1 MITIHKYKREDAV
14 AWNAFVEDSK
24 NGTFMLKRGYVDYH
38 ADRFVDHSL
47 MFYDSD
53 KLVAVLPASQHDS
66 ELRSHGGLTYGG
78 LIASIDIR
86 VQQVLE
92 IFTALKE
99 YMTKQGLSSL
109 LYKRVPEIYYRYPS
123 DEDLYALYRI
133 GANIVRRDIS
143 STIYMPSKIKFSERR
158 KRGSKQAAKQGIE
171 VKQST
176 DYSGYI
182 DMLSKILLKYH
193 DTKPVHTAAE
203 LELLASR
210 FPENIKLYAA
220 YKEDKMLAGVV
231 VFETDKVAH
240 AQYIANSDEGR
251 QCGALD
257 AVMDYLINQQYAN
270 KEYFDF
276 GVSTENNGM
285 YLNEGLV
292 TQKQEFG
299 GRGIAY
305 DFYEIRV

>member
-1 MITIHKYKREDAV
+1 MIEIRRYNPI
-14 AWNAFVEDSK
+14 NADLWDTFVERSK
-24 NGTFMLKRGYVDYH
+24 NGTFMLKRGYMDYH

-47 MFYDSD
+47 MFYDCD
-53 KLVAVLPASQHDS
+53 KLVAVLPASQHES

-78 LIASIDIR
+78 LITSTDIRAQQVIDI
-86 VQQVLE
+86 
-92 IFTALKE
+92 FMALKE
-99 YMTKQGLSSL
+99 YMKEQSITSL
-109 LYKRVPEIYYRYPS
+109 LYKRVPMIYYQYPS

-133 GANIVRRDIS
+133 GAQLVRRDIS
-143 STIYMPSKIKFSERR
+143 STIYLPSKIKFSERR
-158 KRGSKQAAKQGIE
+158 KRGSKQATKQGII
-171 VKQST
+171 VKQSI
-176 DYSGYI
+176 DYVGYI
-182 DMLSKILLKYH
+182 DMLSEILQKYH
-193 DTKPVHTAAE
+193 DTKPVHNASE

-220 YKEDKMLAGVV
+220 YKDDKMLAGVV
-231 VFETDKVAH
+231 VFETDKVVH

-257 AVMDYLINQQYAN
+257 AVMDYLINQQYAD

-276 GVSTENNGM
+276 GVSTEHNGM

-305 DFYEIRV
+305 DFYEIRS

>member
-1 MITIHKYKREDAV
+1 MIEVRRYNIADATIWD
-14 AWNAFVEDSK
+14 AFVDASK
-24 NGTFMLKRGYVDYH
+24 NGTFMLKRGYMDYH
-38 ADRFVDHSL
+38 SDRFPDHSM

-53 KLVAVLPASQHDS
+53 KLAAVLPASQHGT

-78 LIASIDIR
+78 LITSTDIR
-86 VQQVLE
+86 IQQVIE
-92 IFTALKE
+92 IFSALKE
-99 YMTKQGLSSL
+99 YMQEQNISSL

-133 GANIVRRDIS
+133 GATLVRRDIS
-143 STIYMPSKIKFSERR
+143 STIYLPSKIKFSERR

-176 DYSGYI
+176 DYAGYI
-182 DMLSKILLKYH
+182 NMLSEVLQKYH
-193 DTKPVHTAAE
+193 DTKPVHTANE

-220 YKEDKMLAGVV
+220 YKDDRMLAGVV
-231 VFETDKVAH
+231 VFETDNVAH

-285 YLNEGLV
+285 YLNKGLAM
-292 TQKQEFG
+292 QKQEFG
-299 GRGIAY
+299 GRGIVY

>member
-1 MITIHKYKREDAV
+1 MIEIRRYNPINADL
-14 AWNAFVEDSK
+14 WDAFVEGSK
-24 NGTFMLKRGYVDYH
+24 NGTFMLKRGYMDYH

-47 MFYDSD
+47 MFYDND
-53 KLVAVLPASQHDS
+53 KLVAVLPSSQHGS

-78 LIASIDIR
+78 LITSTDIR

-92 IFTALKE
+92 IFSVLKE
-99 YMTKQGLSSL
+99 YMKEQGIASM
-109 LYKRVPEIYYRYPS
+109 LYKRVPEIYYCYPS

-133 GANIVRRDIS
+133 GANLVRRDIS
-143 STIYMPSKIKFSERR
+143 STIYLPSKIKFSERR
-158 KRGSKQAAKQGIE
+158 RRGSKQASKQGIV
-171 VKQST
+171 VKQSV
-176 DYSGYI
+176 DYVGYI
-182 DMLSKILLKYH
+182 DMLGEILQKHH

-203 LELLASR
+203 LEVLASR
-210 FPENIKLYAA
+210 FPEEIKLYAA
-220 YKEDKMLAGVV
+220 YKDDKMLAGVV

-257 AVMDYLINQQYAN
+257 AVLDYLINQQYAN

-276 GVSTENNGM
+276 GVSTEHNGM

-305 DFYEIRV
+305 DFFEIRA

>member
-1 MITIHKYKREDAV
+1 MIEVRRYNSTYADV
-14 AWNAFVEDSK
+14 WNAFVEGSK
-24 NGTFMLKRGYVDYH
+24 NGTFMLKRGYMEYH
-38 ADRFVDHSL
+38 ADRFVDYSL
-47 MFYDSD
+47 MFFEND
-53 KLVAVLPASQHDS
+53 KLIAVLPASQHDI

-78 LIASIDIR
+78 LITSKEIR

-92 IFTALKE
+92 IFTALKH
-99 YMTKQGLSSL
+99 YMKEQGLSSL

-123 DEDLYALYRI
+123 DEDLYALYRT
-133 GANIVRRDIS
+133 GANLVRRDIS
-143 STIYMPSKIKFSERR
+143 TTVYLPSKLKFSERR
-158 KRGSKQAAKQGIE
+158 KRGSKQATKQGII
-171 VKQST
+171 VKQSV
-176 DYSGYI
+176 DYIGYI
-182 DMLSKILLKYH
+182 DLLSEILQKYH
-193 DTKPVHTAAE
+193 DTKPVHTAME

-220 YKEDKMLAGVV
+220 YKGEQMLAGVV

-285 YLNEGLV
+285 YLNEGLAM
-292 TQKQEFG
+292 QKQEFG
-299 GRGIAY
+299 GRGIVY

>member
-1 MITIHKYKREDAV
+1 MIEIRRYNPINADL
-14 AWNAFVEDSK
+14 WDAFVEGSK
-24 NGTFMLKRGYVDYH
+24 NGTFMLKRGYMDYH

-47 MFYDSD
+47 MFYDND
-53 KLVAVLPASQHDS
+53 KLVAVLPSSQHGS

-78 LIASIDIR
+78 LITSTDIR

-92 IFTALKE
+92 IFSILKE
-99 YMTKQGLSSL
+99 YMKEQGIASM
-109 LYKRVPEIYYRYPS
+109 LYKRVPEIYYCYPS

-133 GANIVRRDIS
+133 GANLVRRDIS
-143 STIYMPSKIKFSERR
+143 STIYLPSKIKFSERR
-158 KRGSKQAAKQGIE
+158 RRGSKQASKQGIV
-171 VKQST
+171 VKQSV
-176 DYSGYI
+176 DYVGYI
-182 DMLSKILLKYH
+182 DMLGEILQKYH

-210 FPENIKLYAA
+210 FPEEIKLYAA
-220 YKEDKMLAGVV
+220 YKDDKMLAGVV

-257 AVMDYLINQQYAN
+257 AVLDYLINQQYAN

-276 GVSTENNGM
+276 GVSTEHNGM

-305 DFYEIRV
+305 DFFEIRA

>member
-78 LIASIDIR
+78 LIASLDIR

-99 YMTKQGLSSL
+99 YMTEQGLSSL
-109 LYKRVPEIYYRYPS
+109 LYKRVPDIYYRYPS

-143 STIYMPSKIKFSERR
+143 STIYLPSKIKFSERR

>member
-1 MITIHKYKREDAV
+1 MITVKRYKIGDNQK
-14 AWNAFVEDSK
+14 WDAFVDASK
-24 NGTFMLKRGYVDYH
+24 NGTFMLKRGYMDYH
-38 ADRFVDHSL
+38 SDRFTDHSM

-53 KLVAVLPASQHDS
+53 KLVAVLPASQHET

-78 LIASIDIR
+78 LITSTDIR

-92 IFTALKE
+92 IFMAIKDYMKE
-99 YMTKQGLSSL
+99 QGISSL

-133 GANIVRRDIS
+133 GANLVRRDIS
-143 STIYMPSKIKFSERR
+143 STIYLPSKIKFSERR
-158 KRGSKQAAKQGIE
+158 KRGSKQAAKQE
-171 VKQST
+171 VVVKQST
-176 DYSGYI
+176 DYVGYI
-182 DMLSKILLKYH
+182 DMLSEILQKYH

-203 LELLASR
+203 LELLVSR
-210 FPENIKLYAA
+210 FPEAINLFSA

-231 VFETDKVAH
+231 IFETDKVAH

-257 AVMDYLINQQYAN
+257 AVMDCLINEQYAD